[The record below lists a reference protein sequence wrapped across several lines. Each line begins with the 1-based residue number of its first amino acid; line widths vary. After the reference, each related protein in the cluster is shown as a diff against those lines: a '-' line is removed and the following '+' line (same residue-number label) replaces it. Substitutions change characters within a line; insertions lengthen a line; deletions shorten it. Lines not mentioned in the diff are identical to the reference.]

1 MEYGLIMTKNVSNGT
16 QTLGDVT
23 IFEIRELSNM
33 AQHRGDW
40 LMVAVDDLSGLFNG
54 LFNLNNS
61 MI

>member
-1 MEYGLIMTKNVSNGT
+1 MTKNVSNGT

-40 LMVAVDDLSGLFNG
+40 LMVAVDDLSGLFSG